1 MADEPK
7 TAEPKQE
14 RTGSDRR
21 WSRLSLLL
29 MLVGLGSLVA
39 AGLFLVFGVLSGG
52 SDYKGPG
59 TAEAFGPSLA
69 YYQTPEPEPTVAPPP
84 ASKAP
89 LAHLSIPRFEVDV
102 PVIVLGIDSS
112 GAMETPEGP
121 WEVAW
126 YDFTARP
133 GAGSNAVFSGHV
145 DTLYTGSPGPA
156 AFWNLKDLDEGDL
169 IEVKLDDGTVYRYAV
184 VSRWSVDGDTTEVG
198 PIIGGTEKD
207 VITLITCGGNLGTT
221 YDQRLIVRAERV
233 LENAAADALP
243 STVGAP

>member
-1 MADEPK
+1 MTGEPK
-7 TAEPKQE
+7 QQE
-14 RTGSDRR
+14 RTGSTSR
-21 WSRLSLLL
+21 WSRLSLVL
-29 MLVGLGSLVA
+29 MLVGLSSLVA
-39 AGLFLVFGVLSGG
+39 GGLFLVFGVLGGG
-52 SDYKGPG
+52 SDYEGPG
-59 TAEAFGPSLA
+59 TVEAFGPDLA
-69 YYQTPEPEPTVAPPP
+69 YYQTPEPETAVPTAVPPP
-84 ASKAP
+84 PSAAP
-89 LAHLSIPRFEVDV
+89 LAHIRIPRFEVEV
-102 PVIVLGIDSS
+102 PVIVLGIDAD

-145 DTLYTGSPGPA
+145 DALYTGSPGPA
-156 AFWNLKDLDEGDL
+156 AFWNLKDLDQGDL
-169 IEVKLDDGTVYRYAV
+169 IEVKLSDGTVYRYAV
-184 VSRWSVDGDTTEVG
+184 VSRWSVDGDTSEVG

-243 STVGAP
+243 STLGAP

>member
-1 MADEPK
+1 M

-14 RTGSDRR
+14 RTGITGR

-29 MLVGLGSLVA
+29 MVVGLGSLVA
-39 AGLFLVFGVLSGG
+39 AGLFLVFGVLGGG
-52 SDYKGPG
+52 SDYEGPG
-59 TAEAFGPSLA
+59 TAEAFGPPLT
-69 YYQTPEPEPTVAPPP
+69 YYQTAEPDPTVVPTTPPS
-84 ASKAP
+84 AAP
-89 LAHLSIPRFEVDV
+89 LAHISIPRFDVEV
-102 PVIVLGIDSS
+102 PVIVLGIDAD

-145 DTLYTGSPGPA
+145 DALYTGSPGPA
-156 AFWNLKDLDEGDL
+156 AFWNLKDLEQGDL
-169 IEVKLDDGTVYRYAV
+169 IEVKLADGTVYRYAV
-184 VSRWSVDGDTTEVG
+184 VSRWSVDGDTSEVG
-198 PIIGGTEKD
+198 PIIGRTEKD

-243 STVGAP
+243 STVGSP

>member
-1 MADEPK
+1 M

-14 RTGSDRR
+14 RTGSNRR

-39 AGLFLVFGVLSGG
+39 AGLFLVFGVLDGG
-52 SDYKGPG
+52 SDYDGPG
-59 TAEAFGPSLA
+59 TAEAFGPSLT
-69 YYQTPEPEPTVAPPP
+69 YYQTPQPEPTVPPP
-84 ASKAP
+84 PPSRAP
-89 LAHLSIPRFEVDV
+89 LTRLAIPRFGVEAAVV
-102 PVIVLGIDSS
+102 VLGIDEN

-145 DTLYTGSPGPA
+145 DALYTGSPGEA
-156 AFWNLKDLDEGDL
+156 VFWNLKDLEQGDL

-184 VSRWSVDGDTTEVG
+184 VSRWSVDGDTSEVG